1 MTTRETGTSDNSSAA
16 EGNAAA
22 AFEAWQE
29 MFRKSA
35 EAWAQAAPGFP
46 GFTSPGPG
54 ATPFGGWP
62 FASPPLGMGGGFMP
76 GTVGPFQ
83 GFNTSNA
90 DGLTQM
96 WQQLY
101 QAWAEQAI
109 QMIANPSFPQ
119 SLPEAERRWAQ
130 GLESLA
136 STFAKSMSTEEFSRA
151 LGKYLE
157 QVLVWQGKLARES
170 NPQMDAA
177 LRAWNMPSRAQI
189 DRLFERVIGLEGQIE
204 SLSDAVRK
212 LQATVDAA
220 TTARRATSPPFSPA
234 GPGARPE
241 TQEQP
246 SS

>member
-1 MTTRETGTSDNSSAA
+1 MTTRETGTSENSSAA

-35 EAWAQAAPGFP
+35 EAWAQATPGFP
-46 GFTSPGPG
+46 GFVPPSQG

-62 FASPPLGMGGGFMP
+62 FGAPPFGTGGGFMP
-76 GTVGPFQ
+76 GTGGPFQ
-83 GFNTSNA
+83 GFNTFNTE
-90 DGLTQM
+90 GLTLM

-101 QAWAEQAI
+101 QVWAEQAR
-109 QMIANPSFPQ
+109 QLMSNPSFPQ
-119 SLPEAERRWAQ
+119 SLSEAERQWAQ

-136 STFAKSMSTEEFSRA
+136 STFAKSMSTEEFSQA
-151 LGKYLE
+151 LGKYME
-157 QVLVWQGKLARES
+157 QVLVWQGKLARET
-170 NPQMDAA
+170 NPQLDAA

-220 TTARRATSPPFSPA
+220 TTARRATSAPVSPA
-234 GPGARPE
+234 GPGTRPE
-241 TQEQP
+241 TQEHP
-246 SS
+246 SG

>member
-1 MTTRETGTSDNSSAA
+1 MTTHETGTRGNSSAGG
-16 EGNAAA
+16 GNAAA

-35 EAWAQAAPGFP
+35 EAWVQSAPGFP

-62 FASPPLGMGGGFMP
+62 FGAPPFGMGGAPMP
-76 GTVGPFQ
+76 GTGGSFQ
-83 GFNTSNA
+83 GFNTE
-90 DGLTQM
+90 GLTRM
-96 WQQLY
+96 WQQFY
-101 QAWAEQAI
+101 QVWAEQAW
-109 QMIANPSFPQ
+109 QLMATPSFPQ
-119 SLPEAERRWAQ
+119 SLPEAERQWAQ

-136 STFAKSMSTEEFSRA
+136 STFAKAMSTEEFSQA
-151 LGKYLE
+151 LGRYIE
-157 QVLVWQGKLARES
+157 QVLVWQGKLSRES

-220 TTARRATSPPFSPA
+220 TTARRATSSPVNSA

-246 SS
+246 SG

>member
-1 MTTRETGTSDNSSAA
+1 MTTRETGTNDNSSAA

-46 GFTSPGPG
+46 GFTAPGPG

-62 FASPPLGMGGGFMP
+62 FGAPPFGMGSAPMP
-76 GTVGPFQ
+76 GTGGPFQ
-83 GFNTSNA
+83 GFNTE
-90 DGLTQM
+90 GLTRM

-101 QAWAEQAI
+101 QVWAEQAQ
-109 QMIANPSFPQ
+109 QMMADPSSFPQ
-119 SLPEAERRWAQ
+119 SLPEAERQWAQ

-136 STFAKSMSTEEFSRA
+136 STFAKSMSTEEFSQA
-151 LGKYLE
+151 LGKYME

-177 LRAWNMPSRAQI
+177 LRVWNMPSRAQI
-189 DRLFERVIGLEGQIE
+189 DRLFERVIGLEEQIE

-212 LQATVDAA
+212 LQATIDAA
-220 TTARRATSPPFSPA
+220 TTARRATSAPVSPA
-234 GPGARPE
+234 GSGARPE
-241 TQEQP
+241 AQEQP

>member
-29 MFRKSA
+29 TFRKSA

-62 FASPPLGMGGGFMP
+62 FAPPPFGMGSGFMP
-76 GTVGPFQ
+76 GTGGPFQ
-83 GFNTSNA
+83 GFNT

-101 QAWAEQAI
+101 QVWAEQARQI
-109 QMIANPSFPQ
+109 MNNPSFPQ
-119 SLPEAERRWAQ
+119 SLSEAERQWAQ

-136 STFAKSMSTEEFSRA
+136 ATFAKSMSTEEFSQA
-151 LGKYLE
+151 LGKYME
-157 QVLVWQGKLARES
+157 QLLAWQGKLARET

-177 LRAWNMPSRAQI
+177 LRAWNMPSRGQI
-189 DRLFERVIGLEGQIE
+189 DRMFERVIGLEGQIE

-212 LQATVDAA
+212 LQNTVDAA
-220 TTARRATSPPFSPA
+220 TTALRTSSAPVNPA
-234 GPGARPE
+234 GSAARPE
-241 TQEQP
+241 TGEQP
-246 SS
+246 SG

>member
-1 MTTRETGTSDNSSAA
+1 MTTRETGTSDHSSAA
-16 EGNAAA
+16 GGNAAA

-29 MFRKSA
+29 TFRKSA

-62 FASPPLGMGGGFMP
+62 FAAPPFGMGGGPTP
-76 GTVGPFQ
+76 GMSAPFQ
-83 GFNTSNA
+83 GFNA
-90 DGLTQM
+90 EGLMQM

-101 QAWAEQAI
+101 QVWAEQAR
-109 QMIANPSFPQ
+109 QMMANPSFPQ
-119 SLPEAERRWAQ
+119 SLSEAEKQWAQ

-136 STFAKSMSTEEFSRA
+136 STFAKSMSTEEFSQA
-151 LGKYLE
+151 LGKYME

-170 NPQMDAA
+170 NPQIDAA

-189 DRLFERVIGLEGQIE
+189 DRMFERIIGLEGQIE

-220 TTARRATSPPFSPA
+220 TTARRPTSAPVSTA

-241 TQEQP
+241 AQEQP
-246 SS
+246 SG